1 MIVQHLISA
10 LNAKISTKEANILLY
25 RLHTGDLEREHYEK
39 KVQVHLI

>member
-1 MIVQHLISA
+1 MNA

-39 KVQVHLI
+39 KVIKFTINRFKL